1 MATQIIQKE
10 SIYPDFEEL
19 LSLDTGLV
27 RRVLVEF
34 LRNEAGRFGF
44 GKGVIG
50 LSGGIDSALSCFL
63 AVEAF
68 GPENLLALLMPY
80 RTSNPNSLRDAQ
92 MVVDQL
98 GISSEIVEITP
109 MVDPFFELSPDMDRR
124 RRGNVMARTRMIVL
138 YDRSV
143 AWDGLVIGTSNKTE
157 LLLGYSTQWGD
168 SASGINPIGDLYK
181 TQVRQM
187 AKALGVPESILQ
199 KTPSADLWQDQTD
212 EGELGITYAEA
223 DRILYLLFDMR
234 YRIDEVVSMGFD
246 ERKVRR
252 LWHLVQRNQYKRR
265 MPIIAKLST
274 RTVGWDFRYPRD
286 WGT

>member
-1 MATQIIQKE
+1 MQTIQKDA
-10 SIYPDFEEL
+10 IFPDFEEL
-19 LSLDTGLV
+19 LSLDTELV
-27 RRVLVEF
+27 RNVLVGF

-44 GKGVIG
+44 HKGVIG

-63 AVEAF
+63 AAEAF

-80 RTSNPNSLRDAQ
+80 RTSSPSSLEDAQ
-92 MVVDQL
+92 TVVEQL
-98 GISSEIVEITP
+98 GIRSEVVEITP
-109 MVDPFFELSPDMDRR
+109 MVEPLFDASPGMDRV
-124 RRGNVMARTRMIVL
+124 RRGNAMARTRMIVL
-138 YDRSV
+138 YDRSA
-143 AWDGLVIGTSNKTE
+143 AWGGLVIGTSNKTE

-181 TQVRQM
+181 TQVRQI
-187 AKALGVPESILQ
+187 AAALGVPQHILE
-199 KTPSADLWQDQTD
+199 KPPSADLWQGQTD

-234 YRIDEVVSMGFD
+234 YRVDEVVGMGFD

-252 LWHLVQRNQYKRR
+252 LWRLAQRNQYKRQ

-274 RTVGWDFRYPRD
+274 RTIGWDFRYPRD